1 MLAGFYTAA
10 SGILV
15 QQRNISV
22 IGNNIANAE
31 TPGYRTERAVMST
44 FDHEFLVRRHDN
56 GIKTYI
62 GTGSPVSLVD
72 DIPVNYDGSSVK
84 ETENPFDHAIV
95 GEGYFCIQGAE
106 REYMTRNGNFNI
118 DTEGYLVL
126 EGVGRVIGKDGF
138 IQVGGSDFT
147 VDTDGI
153 VYDANGNQIGV
164 LKITMPQNEP
174 DLVKYNN
181 ALFICTGDTRDA
193 ENYSV
198 YQKCQERS
206 NLDVNQ
212 EYMRLIEAQ
221 SAFKACSTAMGIVD
235 TMNAKATQLAS
246 IT

>member
-10 SGILV
+10 SGLLV

-22 IGNNIANAE
+22 IGNNITNAE

-44 FDHEFLVRRHDN
+44 FDQEYLVRVHDN
-56 GIKTYI
+56 GIKTYV

-72 DIPVNYDGSSVK
+72 DIPVNYDGSSLK

-95 GEGYFCIQGAE
+95 GEGYFNIQGAE
-106 REYMTRNGNFNI
+106 REYMTRNGNFNV

-126 EGVGRVIGKDGF
+126 EGVGRVIGQDGF
-138 IQVGGSDFT
+138 INVGGSDFT
-147 VDTDGI
+147 VDTHGV
-153 VYDANGNQIGV
+153 VYDADHNQLGT
-164 LKITMPQNEP
+164 LKITMPENEP

-181 ALFICTGDTRDA
+181 ALFICTGNTRNA

-198 YQKCQERS
+198 YQFCQERS